1 MRKKLV
7 IVASTANSLINFR
20 YDLIKFL
27 KKEYDIQAL
36 SKDFDP
42 QIKNKLNK
50 IGVFYKS
57 YGYKKAS
64 FFSEIISILNLFS
77 ILKYKQDFKLIS
89 YTLRANIFCG
99 LVSIFY
105 KNLNHYPMI
114 TGLGNIFLAKYDS
127 IFNYIFFLFIKI
139 CIKITLIK
147 CKIIIFQ
154 NISDKKYFN
163 KNIIRKK
170 SALIPGSGVNLKN
183 FRSYKLPK
191 MINFV
196 MVSRIIKNK
205 GIEDYYDV
213 GNYLLKKYKNIQF
226 IFVGKKND
234 HYSLNNK
241 KLFSNKKNKI
251 VFLKWVKD
259 IRKIFK
265 QTSVYV
271 LLSKREGMSR
281 SILEAMCC
289 GRPIITT
296 NVPGCRE
303 TVRNNYNGFK
313 IKFNDK
319 KSLEKVIERF
329 INDPN
334 LIKKFGRN
342 SRKFV
347 QKFDVEI
354 VNSKIKKILT
364 SK

>member
-1 MRKKLV
+1 
-7 IVASTANSLINFR
+7 
-20 YDLIKFL
+20 
-27 KKEYDIQAL
+27 
-36 SKDFDP
+36 
-42 QIKNKLNK
+42 
-50 IGVFYKS
+50 
-57 YGYKKAS
+57 
-64 FFSEIISILNLFS
+64 
-77 ILKYKQDFKLIS
+77 
-89 YTLRANIFCG
+89 
-99 LVSIFY
+99 
-105 KNLNHYPMI
+105 MI

-183 FRSYKLPK
+183 FRSYKFPK

-213 GNYLLKKYKNIQF
+213 GNYLIKKYKNIKF

-251 VFLKWVKD
+251 LFLKWVKD

-271 LLSKREGMSR
+271 LLSKREVC
-281 SILEAMCC
+281 LDQ
-289 GRPIITT
+289 
-296 NVPGCRE
+296 
-303 TVRNNYNGFK
+303 Y
-313 IKFNDK
+313 
-319 KSLEKVIERF
+319 
-329 INDPN
+329 
-334 LIKKFGRN
+334 
-342 SRKFV
+342 
-347 QKFDVEI
+347 
-354 VNSKIKKILT
+354 
-364 SK
+364 